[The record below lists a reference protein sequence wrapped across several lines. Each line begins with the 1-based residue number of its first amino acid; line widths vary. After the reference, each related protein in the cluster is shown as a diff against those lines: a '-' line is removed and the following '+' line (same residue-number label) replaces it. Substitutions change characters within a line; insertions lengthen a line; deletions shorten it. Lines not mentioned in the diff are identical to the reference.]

1 MAGGLLGK
9 VTKFLSTPRGR
20 RIAQEATRRAQA
32 AAKDPATRRKI
43 DAAVSQ
49 LRRRGSGSGH
59 R

>member
-1 MAGGLLGK
+1 MAAGLLGK
-9 VTKFLSTPRGR
+9 VTRFMSTPQGR
-20 RIAQEATRRAQA
+20 RLTQQAARRVQA

-49 LRRRGSGSGH
+49 LRRRGSGGTH